1 VVTLSIGVI
10 TYDLTLKLVE
20 RDAIESSLSVLDQGR
35 QMMDTRLKEVES
47 MVLQLS
53 LNYQIQAFLDA
64 TQPLADYEYDMLRE
78 MQSTLPVYKLT
89 NMFVY
94 DTYVYFRNSDTVLSP
109 NHTSSRI
116 DILYN
121 NFLKYADMDLEQ
133 WKKKVAEKYYK
144 NSYWPAQRVSS
155 ERSDEQLVTYIQS
168 IPFAYYGNPKGAV
181 IVLIRESEMQN
192 ILVNLVSSN
201 NGWYYIA
208 DQSGQ
213 IITSKNID
221 AGNLSAPHALIGKM
235 KPDEMSGY
243 EQVVLDGQD
252 IFLIYSRSEYNQ
264 WTYVAGIPAKAIF
277 AKANYIKKLF
287 FFTAL
292 VIFLVG
298 LAIATYLAYRNS
310 KPVREI
316 IRKIQ
321 TRFESTG
328 SPGVNEY
335 DFLDG
340 AFLKLIESNASMKS
354 ELEKQIPVL
363 KANFFERLF
372 RNGFNRITE
381 IESMLGSI
389 GLIMD
394 WDRYVVFVAR
404 IEGYNN
410 EINSEIAGQMDFAR
424 VLLTN
429 VITKQIGDAGY
440 FHNIDLDKVA
450 LLYGLVVD
458 NEPDWLDN
466 IYSLL
471 KSILEECEN
480 EYNIRLTFGVGTI
493 FQSLMEVSKSYHE
506 AVNALEFKNES
517 TPDII
522 LYSNIPK
529 GMSGYYYP
537 MELEARLMNLV
548 KMGDEAEAAA
558 VLDLVYRKNFAEV
571 ELSPKMQNELFY
583 EIKGTITKLRQQ
595 IFLENDREARAL
607 EEKMVQV
614 GATAKPKAAF
624 NTLKEIFLALCLKT
638 DSVKKSH
645 NSKLKNSILE
655 YIHAEYGKDDLC
667 LYKVASRFDLA
678 ETYLSHF
685 FKEQIGETFSNYLE
699 KTRMEHAIRLLRENR
714 LSINEIVEQ
723 VGYSNTNTFYK
734 AFKRIYG
741 ASPREYQKKI
751 IME

>member
-1 VVTLSIGVI
+1 MI
-10 TYDLTLKLVE
+10 TYDLTLRLVE
-20 RDAIESSLSVLDQGR
+20 KDAIASSLSVLDQGR

-53 LNYQIQAFLDA
+53 LNYQIQAFLNA
-64 TQPLADYEYDMLRE
+64 SKPLSDYEYDMLRE
-78 MQSTLPVYKLT
+78 MQSTLPAYKLT

-94 DTYVYFRNSDTVLSP
+94 DTYVYFRNSDTILSP
-109 NHTSSRI
+109 NHTSSRM

-121 NFLKYADMDLEQ
+121 NFLKYEGMDLEQ
-133 WKKKVAEKYYK
+133 WKRKVGEKYYK
-144 NSYWPAQRVSS
+144 NSYWPVQQVTS
-155 ERSDEQLVTYIQS
+155 EKSAEQLVTYIQS
-168 IPFAYYGNPKGAV
+168 IPFAYYGNPKGVV

-192 ILVNLVSSN
+192 TLVNLVNSN

-208 DQSGQ
+208 DQNGQ

-221 AGNLSAPHALIGKM
+221 AENLSASQALIGQM
-235 KPDEMSGY
+235 KPNGISGY
-243 EQVVLDGQD
+243 KQVALKGQD
-252 IFLIYSRSEYNQ
+252 LFQIYSRSEYNQ

-277 AKANYIKKLF
+277 SKVNYIKRLF
-287 FFTAL
+287 FLTAL
-292 VIFLVG
+292 VTFLVG
-298 LAIATYLAYRNS
+298 LAVAIYLAYRNS

-321 TRFESTG
+321 ARFESTG
-328 SPGVNEY
+328 NPGVNEY

-340 AFLKLIESNASMKS
+340 AFLQLIESNANMKS
-354 ELEKQIPVL
+354 ELEKQIPIL

-372 RNGFNRITE
+372 RNGFNRVTE
-381 IESMLGSI
+381 IESMLASI

-410 EINSEIAGQMDFAR
+410 EISSEIAGQMDFAR
-424 VLLTN
+424 VLVTN
-429 VITKQIGDAGY
+429 VVTKRVGDAGH

-450 LLYGLVVD
+450 LLYGLAVD
-458 NEPDWLDN
+458 DEAAWLDN

-471 KSILEECEN
+471 RKIIEECAN

-493 FQSLMEVSKSYHE
+493 FRNLMEVSKSYHE
-506 AVNALEFKNES
+506 AVSALEFKNEGTS
-517 TPDII
+517 DII

-529 GMSGYYYP
+529 GLSGYYYP
-537 MELEARLMNLV
+537 MELEGRLMNLV
-548 KMGDEAEAAA
+548 KMGDKAEAVA

-571 ELSPKMQNELFY
+571 ELSSKMRSELFY

-595 IFLENDREARAL
+595 IFLENDREARVL
-607 EEKMVQV
+607 EGKVVQA
-614 GATAKPKAAF
+614 GTAAKPKAVF
-624 NTLKEIFLALCLKT
+624 NTLKEIFIALCLKT
-638 DSVKKSH
+638 DAIKKSH

-714 LSINEIVEQ
+714 LSINEIVER

-751 IME
+751 VIE